1 MGLLGFFGLP
11 DWVIL
16 LATALVLLYMY
27 VTRNTDYWKKQ
38 NVVHIPFFQC
48 IRVMLKVLRMP
59 VPQLDMENL
68 EDYGRVF
75 GAFEGLKPA
84 LMVSDP
90 EIVKQI
96 LVKDFSQLANRR
108 EICFNDDV
116 LDNMMSCATVERWR
130 KIRPAVSPAF
140 STGKLRKM
148 NGLIQDCAKLTCEH
162 LHKAAENNEDLDVK
176 QFFGHYTLDVIA
188 RCAFGTKL
196 DSHTNQTDEFVTKAR
211 KAFATQ
217 INAYVVFLFFLMS
230 LFPRLFKV
238 FGTKVFPGE
247 IFHYFKNTCA
257 SIIKKR
263 KEANIRHQD
272 FLQLMVDAQESGIA
286 EVGSDG
292 GQDMENSLYNLG
304 SEHKSDTSF
313 VTKSLTEDEALA
325 QCVLFFTAGLETTST
340 TIAFAVYQLAVCP
353 DIQDRLRQEVNDCFA
368 KHGPEPSLDAVSKLK
383 YLHCVVS
390 ETLRMY
396 PPQLRVDRT
405 ATQDYV
411 MEGTGIRLPKGS
423 VVGIPVYALHHD
435 PLNFPDPSKF
445 DPERFS
451 DENVGSIRPYSYLP
465 FGAGPRNCV
474 GMRFAIQMVKLCLV
488 HAVHNVRFV
497 RTTKTPVPMVF
508 QRCVSM
514 LNAEDCT
521 IGIRQR

>member
-1 MGLLGFFGLP
+1 M
-11 DWVIL
+11 
-16 LATALVLLYMY
+16 
-27 VTRNTDYWKKQ
+27 
-38 NVVHIPFFQC
+38 
-48 IRVMLKVLRMP
+48 
-59 VPQLDMENL
+59 
-68 EDYGRVF
+68 
-75 GAFEGLKPA
+75 
-84 LMVSDP
+84 
-90 EIVKQI
+90 
-96 LVKDFSQLANRR
+96 
-108 EICFNDDV
+108 
-116 LDNMMSCATVERWR
+116 
-130 KIRPAVSPAF
+130 
-140 STGKLRKM
+140 
-148 NGLIQDCAKLTCEH
+148 
-162 LHKAAENNEDLDVK
+162 
-176 QFFGHYTLDVIA
+176 DVIA

-211 KAFATQ
+211 KAFATK

-286 EVGSDG
+286 EVSSDG
-292 GQDMENSLYNLG
+292 VQDMENSLYNLG
-304 SEHKSDTSF
+304 SEQKSETSF

-325 QCVLFFTAGLETTST
+325 QCVLFIAAGLETTST

-353 DIQDRLRQEVNDCFA
+353 GIQDRLRQEIDDCFA

-405 ATQDYV
+405 ATRDYV

-435 PLNFPDPSKF
+435 PLNFPDPS
-445 DPERFS
+445 DALSCWPTVRRFS

-474 GMRFAIQMVKLCLV
+474 GMRFAIQMVKLCV
-488 HAVHNVRFV
+488 AHAVHNVRFV
-497 RTTKTPVPMVF
+497 RTAKTPVRVAI
-508 QRCVSM
+508 R
-514 LNAEDCT
+514 DCSEWT
-521 IGIRQR
+521 FFE